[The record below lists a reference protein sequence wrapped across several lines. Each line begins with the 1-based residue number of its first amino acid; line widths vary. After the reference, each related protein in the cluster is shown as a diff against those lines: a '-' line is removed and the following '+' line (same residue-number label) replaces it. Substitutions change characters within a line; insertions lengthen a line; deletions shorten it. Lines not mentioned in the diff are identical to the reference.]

1 MESPYKSL
9 LNYSTDQLANLD
21 HARLL
26 SARNGAPKY
35 VQNLLAPYEHRAFAR
50 EATMEN
56 PLMALPIAAGTMLYQ
71 PYKMLMGKSRSDP
84 SLNQIG
90 QGLAGVGEGLW
101 ERFQQEMQSISDR
114 KASTD
119 KEKQATDL
127 HESLR
132 KY

>member
-1 MESPYKSL
+1 MDSKYKSL

-21 HARLL
+21 HSVLL

-56 PLMALPIAAGTMLYQ
+56 PLLALPIASGAVLYQ
-71 PYKMLMGKSRSDP
+71 PYKAIMGKSRSDP
-84 SLNQIG
+84 SLNQMG
-90 QGLAGVGEGLW
+90 QGLLGVGEGLW
-101 ERFQQEMQSISDR
+101 ERFQKEMQSISDR
-114 KASTD
+114 IASTD
-119 KEKQATDL
+119 KGKQATDL